1 MGPNPTE
8 PQRTPSVS
16 VRSLPR
22 RNIFSIEISLLS
34 LLVMLGKYLVVW
46 LHSIGMMKGS

>member
-22 RNIFSIEISLLS
+22 NNIIEITLLS